1 MFESLLV
8 LACFY
13 GTETSCRTSGQAYYK
28 QSKLE
33 HYVETFQEDFKDN
46 NEMAYKA
53 LTLTAILGYGY
64 TEKRA
69 RGLISSNLGYELNF
83 KQKQESANIFVQK
96 EF

>member
-1 MFESLLV
+1 MFESLLI

-13 GTETSCRTSGQAYYK
+13 GTEASCRTSGQAYYK

-53 LTLTAILGYGY
+53 MTLTAILAYGY
-64 TEKRA
+64 KERRA
-69 RGLISSNLGYELNF
+69 RGLVSSSLGYEVNF
-83 KQKQESANIFVQK
+83 KEKEESGNIFIQKQF
-96 EF
+96 